1 MPSDVDGVVVS
12 RPGFRRHS
20 KDFKERVV
28 AEYDALP
35 MQTGERGSFL
45 RYHNLGRHQISV
57 WRAQQAG
64 KTAEKGSGKTGPV
77 AATRGVKRSPDQVEI
92 DRLRRENTRL
102 QTDLARTRLAL
113 EITGKAHA
121 YVGDRCQGNAS
132 GQPVCSLS
140 RRLRS
145 PSKIFSRAT
154 WPLSRASSRCLR
166 SVGLNSIVVTKK
178 VHDSQIDS

>member
-1 MPSDVDGVVVS
+1 MTMPLIGDGDVLG
-12 RPGFRRHS
+12 RPVQRRHS
-20 KDFKERVV
+20 REFKERIV

-35 MQTGERGSFL
+35 AQTGERGSLL
-45 RYHNLGRHQISV
+45 RRENLGRHQISV
-57 WRAQQAG
+57 WRTMLAG
-64 KTAEKGSGKTGPV
+64 KTA
-77 AATRGVKRSPDQVEI
+77 GVPSVRRPKRTLDQVEV
-92 DRLRRENTRL
+92 DRLRKQNAKL
-102 QTDLARTRLAL
+102 QAELARTKLAL
-113 EITGKAHA
+113 EITGKTHA

-166 SVGLNSIVVTKK
+166 SVGLNSTVVTKK